1 MKVWKWRFGEPVE
14 LEVRPVVGFTNRVV
28 HGCENCSRML
38 ILGKDAF
45 RTEASMLASRRR
57 EISRAIARAEQ
68 VVKGLQSERASII
81 TLEKQARERDKK
93 RV

>member
-1 MKVWKWRFGEPVE
+1 
-14 LEVRPVVGFTNRVV
+14 
-28 HGCENCSRML
+28 
-38 ILGKDAF
+38 
-45 RTEASMLASRRR
+45 MLASRRR

-81 TLEKQARERDKK
+81 TLEKQARERAKK